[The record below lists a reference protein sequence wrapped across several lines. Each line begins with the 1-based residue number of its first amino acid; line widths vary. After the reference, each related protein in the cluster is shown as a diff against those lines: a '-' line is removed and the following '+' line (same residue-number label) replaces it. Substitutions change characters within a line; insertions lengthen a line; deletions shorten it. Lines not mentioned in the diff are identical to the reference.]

1 MNSPF
6 SSLGTQ
12 TPSER
17 EWKTLRIYLFY
28 RLILS
33 VSLVSLYS
41 ISSQVKHL
49 KTDSQLLF
57 LLAAASYTLLCAY
70 QFLSSRKVS
79 VISKLQV
86 FFIVLIDVICV
97 AFLEYL
103 NGESTGSLSILLVV
117 TVAAGSILVVGRLS
131 LLFAAMATWA
141 IFLKNIQQIVS
152 TQQINSDDLLQSG
165 FLGIA
170 CFVTSIIAQQLANRL
185 RESEAL
191 AQRQAIEVANLEEL
205 NKHIIQRM
213 RTGIVVVDSSNQ
225 VLMINDACW
234 RLLGMPEIQSHT
246 HIENLS
252 PEMADHLTQWKEN
265 DLYRP
270 PPFKSAVGGPN
281 VQANFTL
288 LKSRS
293 DSEVLIFVD
302 DNTRMAQQAQQLKLA
317 SLGGLTASIAHEIR
331 NPLGAI
337 SHAAQLLHESPEL
350 DKGDIRLT
358 EIIQQHSQRMNKVIE
373 NVLQLSRRSP
383 AQPQLINLHQWLTGI
398 IEEFKLTLSLP
409 AIINLQSNRE
419 NTDFRADPSQIQQV
433 LNNLFINALRYNEKQ
448 TGKRELWVIADISL
462 QTEQP
467 YIEVIDKGP
476 GIPPDEASKIFEPFY
491 TTDKTGTGLGLYIS
505 KELCEA
511 NQARLDYIPTAKGSC
526 FRITFSHPGRLTA
539 L

>member
-1 MNSPF
+1 MSIASPTNSD
-6 SSLGTQ
+6 STST
-12 TPSER
+12 ER

-28 RLILS
+28 RLFLS
-33 VSLVSLYS
+33 VTLLSLYF
-41 ISSQVKHL
+41 ISTST
-49 KTDSQLLF
+49 KTLSSTNQTLF
-57 LLAAASYTLLCAY
+57 SVATFSYTALCIY
-70 QFLSSRKVS
+70 QVFSTRRVF
-79 VISKLQV
+79 VITKLQV
-86 FFIVLIDVICV
+86 FLIVLVDVICV

-103 NGESTGSLSILLVV
+103 NANSSSSLSILLIVS
-117 TVAAGSILVVGRLS
+117 VAAGSILVEGRLS

-141 IFLKNIQQIVS
+141 IFFNDIQKAIT
-152 TQQINSDDLLQSG
+152 TQHFSSDEFLQSG

-170 CFVTSIIAQQLANRL
+170 CFVTSFIAQQLAKRL

-191 AQRQAIEVANLEEL
+191 SNERALKVANLEEL

-213 RTGIVVVDSSNQ
+213 RTGIIVVDHKNV

-234 RLLGMPEIQSHT
+234 RLLGMPEVQSHT

-252 PEMADHLTQWKEN
+252 PEMAEHLAHWKN
-265 DLYRP
+265 NNLYRS
-270 PPFKSAVGGPN
+270 PPFKASVSGPD
-281 VQANFTL
+281 VHANFTP
-288 LKSRS
+288 LKSGS

-350 DKGDIRLT
+350 VKEDIRLT

-373 NVLQLSRRSP
+373 NVLQLSRRNP
-383 AQPQLINLHQWLTGI
+383 AQPQLINLHQWLADF
-398 IEEFKLTLSLP
+398 IEEFKLTLASP
-409 AIINLQSNRE
+409 ATLHFQSNRQNAE
-419 NTDFRADPSQIQQV
+419 CRADASQIQQV
-433 LNNLFINALRYNEKQ
+433 LSNLFINGLRYNEKK
-448 TGKRELWVIADISL
+448 TGNRELWIVADISL

-467 YIEVIDKGP
+467 YIDIIDKGP
-476 GIPPDEASKIFEPFY
+476 GIPETDTSKIFEPFY

-511 NQARLDYIPTAKGSC
+511 NQARLDYIPLSSGCC
-526 FRITFSHPGRLTA
+526 FRITFSHPGRHTA